1 MNYQGKERGKT
12 RRTKPNQTKT
22 VLIGKIYANWCP
34 HCMTLKPEW
43 SKMKKSIRNKL
54 GKMNNIKVQFVEI
67 EQGQEEDKVGRINRV
82 YLRNSDKKLALQS
95 GYPTLFRISGGQV
108 DYFEGGRNAQEMEA
122 FYLKE
127 NGNQLGDKNQM
138 GGEEQMGDKNQ
149 MGDKQEPLS
158 NEGGGIF
165 DFFKGNTTTQPAPPK
180 QVAPGPQQVETKK
193 SMFSFELPNFLKTNT
208 NSINKPKEGN
218 SNWFSNI
225 FSSSSTKKTQ
235 PPEEPQP
242 LPNNKVGGKRKKHKN
257 KTRKQKKT

>member
-1 MNYQGKERGKT
+1 MNYQGKEGGKT

-82 YLRNSDKKLALQS
+82 YLRNSDKKLAVQQ
-95 GYPTLFRISGGQV
+95 GYPTIFRISGGQV

-127 NGNQLGDKNQM
+127 NGKQF
-138 GGEEQMGDKNQ
+138 GGEGQQESGKKGGDWFSSFFSAKETIPEKQQQGQQQQPLLEKGGQMQGLPKEEQQQQQKED
-149 MGDKQEPLS
+149 
-158 NEGGGIF
+158 
-165 DFFKGNTTTQPAPPK
+165 
-180 QVAPGPQQVETKK
+180 PQTG
-193 SMFSFELPNFLKTNT
+193 MFSKLGRFFGFGKTE
-208 NSINKPKEGN
+208 KRQE
-218 SNWFSNI
+218 
-225 FSSSSTKKTQ
+225 Q
-235 PPEEPQP
+235 Q
-242 LPNNKVGGKRKKHKN
+242 PNNQVGGKRRKN